1 MVMSN
6 TELGD
11 QQLLRYSRQ
20 IMLPQVDVVGQQR
33 LLGARV
39 LILGAGGLGCPLALY
54 LASSGVGHI
63 TIVDDDVIELS
74 NLQRQ
79 ILYSD
84 ADVGRLKAEVVAER
98 LAVINPEVKVR
109 IVSQRPNAADLS
121 GLIADVDLVLDGTDN
136 FTSRYQHNQA
146 CIASKKPLLSASVI
160 RFEGQLMYFHPTLD
174 GHCYACLYPDA
185 HDSDENCSE
194 NGVLAPVAGV
204 MATAMATEAL
214 KQLMQIGASS
224 VGRLHLFDALSM
236 EWRTVKVK
244 ADPECSHC
252 ASCRM

>member
-1 MVMSN
+1 MSES
-6 TELGD
+6 ELSD

-20 IMLPQVDVVGQQR
+20 IMLPQLDVSGQQR
-33 LLGARV
+33 LLDARV

-63 TIVDDDVIELS
+63 TIVDDDVVELS

-84 ADVGRLKAEVVAER
+84 TDVGRLKAEVVCER
-98 LAVINPEVKVR
+98 LAVVNPEVTVNA
-109 IVSQRPNAADLS
+109 ICQRPNSEDLS
-121 GLIADVDLVLDGTDN
+121 RLIKEVDLVLDGTDN
-136 FTSRYQHNQA
+136 FTSRYQHNRA
-146 CIASKKPLLSASVI
+146 CIALKKPLLSASVI
-160 RFEGQLMYFHPTLD
+160 RFEGQLMYFHPTMD
-174 GHCYACLYPDA
+174 GPCYACLYPSANDV
-185 HDSDENCSE
+185 DENCSE

-214 KQLMQIGASS
+214 KQLLKIGASS
-224 VGRLHLFDALSM
+224 IGRLHLFDALAM

-244 ADPECSHC
+244 ADPECSDC
-252 ASCRM
+252 ATCRI

>member
-1 MVMSN
+1 MSES
-6 TELGD
+6 ELGD

-20 IMLPQVDVVGQQR
+20 IMLPQVDLSGQQR
-33 LLGARV
+33 LLDARV

-63 TIVDDDVIELS
+63 TIVDDDVVELS

-84 ADVGRLKAEVVAER
+84 ADIGRLKAEVVRER
-98 LAVINPEVKVR
+98 LAAVNPEV
-109 IVSQRPNAADLS
+109 IVQAICQRPNLEDLRR
-121 GLIADVDLVLDGTDN
+121 LIAEVDLVLDGTDN
-136 FTSRYQHNQA
+136 FSSRYQHNRA
-146 CIASKKPLLSASVI
+146 CIALKKPLLSASVI
-160 RFEGQLMYFHPTLD
+160 RFEGQLMYFNPASD
-174 GHCYACLYPDA
+174 GPCYACLYPSA
-185 HDSDENCSE
+185 SDVTETCSG

-214 KQLMQIGASS
+214 KQLLQMGDSS
-224 VGRLHLFDALSM
+224 IGRLHLFDALAM

-252 ASCRM
+252 ASCRS